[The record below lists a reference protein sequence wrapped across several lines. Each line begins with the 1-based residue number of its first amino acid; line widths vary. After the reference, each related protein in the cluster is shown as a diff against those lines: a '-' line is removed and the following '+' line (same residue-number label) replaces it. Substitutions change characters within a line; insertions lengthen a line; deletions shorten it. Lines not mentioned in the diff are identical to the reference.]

1 MNLTKKIF
9 QFGLTVDISGMVDLN
24 IEIDSQKI
32 EFVFDFCVVHARAK
46 VITAQLCSKV
56 FPLCL

>member
-1 MNLTKKIF
+1 
-9 QFGLTVDISGMVDLN
+9 VDISEMVDLN

-56 FPLCL
+56 FPSVCNTSL